1 MMTNP
6 KWLDWAQQLQ
16 AHAQNGLTYTT
27 NPFDAER
34 FQHILEIA
42 TEILATYAACDLPVM
57 REIIQ
62 AQTGYMTP
70 KLDIRGVIFKGNKIL
85 LVKELSDG
93 KWTLPGGWVD
103 INETPSEAV
112 QREVRE
118 ESGYE
123 VKAVRLLALYDRN
136 KHGHPAFI
144 FHLYKVYILC
154 DLVGGQPQNSIET
167 GGAEFFEENEYPPLS
182 IARTTTQVLAR
193 LFHLYRNPHLPAEF
207 D

>member
-1 MMTNP
+1 MTTP
-6 KWLDWAQQLQ
+6 KWLDWAQRLH

-34 FQHILEIA
+34 YQHIIEIA
-42 TEILATYAACDLPVM
+42 TEILASYSDCELPIL

-62 AQTGYMTP
+62 SQAGYMTP
-70 KLDIRGVIFKGNKIL
+70 KVDIRGAVFNDGKIL
-85 LVKELSDG
+85 MVKENSDG

-103 INETPSEAV
+103 VNEAPSEAV
-112 QREVRE
+112 EREVFE

-123 VKAVRLLALYDRN
+123 VKASRLMALYDRN

-144 FHLYKVYILC
+144 FHLYKVYFQCELI
-154 DLVGGQPQNSIET
+154 GGKPKDSLET
-167 GGAEFFEENEYPPLS
+167 SGADFFMEDHYPPLS
-182 IARTTTQVLAR
+182 IGRTTPQVLER
-193 LFHLYRNPHLPAEF
+193 LFHLYHNPQLPTDF